1 MVERAAVKLS
11 KIIDILEKEV
21 STADEDLS
29 FNEGNKT
36 SDKRDDIFNNSIRD
50 DNIKL
55 RDQRKTI
62 AGSWA

>member
-36 SDKRDDIFNNSIRD
+36 SDNRDDIFNNSIRD
-50 DNIKL
+50 DKIEL